1 MKNIIIFC
9 LFFFSIGFAIQA
21 QDCCYPD
28 EDGMYSYYI
37 NIKENNVK
45 NSFSKD
51 SLMHTLKK
59 SKLFMDKDTKN
70 YDKEIKAAYKSFPTA
85 KTKLLQ
91 HSVTI
96 RSSNPDLDVELSK
109 HSDIFNFVE
118 KICRPKDVLLYE
130 PNDYTYIGNEAS
142 DHLDLIK
149 APQAWEITKGDSRI
163 LIGVTD
169 TYIEPSHE
177 DLENKIA
184 QILQNSSTADF
195 HGVAVSGC
203 AAAHTNN
210 NKGLASIG
218 FNSKIV
224 FSSNYCDNNEV
235 FEMSKIS
242 GVRVINCSWYRT
254 CYYSATED
262 ALYREIRDVNNVVV
276 VFGAG
281 NKKNQCDSLTAY
293 LYPSSYE
300 SVICVTSVGHS
311 TDYGTILP
319 IYGKHLWKDCHESTI
334 GDPTSAF
341 HHNDKVDIC
350 APGYRVVSPSLN
362 NSYTNAWGTSFS
374 APMVAGVCALVASVN
389 PCLTAAEIQNIV
401 TSSADTTIYNLPE
414 NAAYIGLLGKGR
426 LDAYAAVKKAVEL
439 GTVYIQNRTYTN
451 TIIETAET
459 ELKSGSSVTN
469 LQPSGNVIVENG
481 SNLTF
486 KATRSI
492 ELSPGFEVKLGATFN
507 TEIYESSCF

>member
-9 LFFFSIGFAIQA
+9 LFFFSSGIAIQA
-21 QDCCYPD
+21 QDCCSPD

-37 NIKENNVK
+37 NIKENNIK

-51 SLMHTLKK
+51 SLMHILKK
-59 SKLFMDKDTKN
+59 SKLSMNKDTKN
-70 YDKEIKAAYKSFPTA
+70 YDKEIKVAFKSFPSA

-109 HSDIFNFVE
+109 HSDVFNFVE
-118 KICRPKDVLLYE
+118 KICLPKDPLLYE
-130 PNDYTYIGNEAS
+130 PNDYSYIGTAR

-184 QILQNSSTADF
+184 QILHNSTYPHF
-195 HGVAVSGC
+195 HGIAVSGC

-224 FSSNYCDNNEV
+224 FSSYCDNNEV
-235 FEMSKIS
+235 FEMSKIP
-242 GVRVINCSWYRT
+242 GVRVINCSWYRS
-254 CYYSATED
+254 CFYSATEE

-281 NKKNQCDSLTAY
+281 NGISHCDSLTAY

-319 IYGKHLWKDCHESTI
+319 TYGKHLWKDCHESTI
-334 GDPTSAF
+334 GFPSSAY

-350 APGYRVVSPSLN
+350 APGYRVESPSLN
-362 NSYTNAWGTSFS
+362 NSYTTAWGTSFS

-389 PCLTAAEIQNIV
+389 PCLTAAEIQDIV
-401 TSSADTTIYNLPE
+401 ISSADTTIYNIPE

-439 GTVYIQNRTYTN
+439 GTLYIQNRTYNN

-469 LQPSGNVIVENG
+469 LQPNGNVIVETG